1 MTLHREFVEY
11 LTNPESQPPLA
22 LLDKLTLVSQVY
34 DVIGIFDI
42 NGRLLATNRI
52 DRNAKADTILELNSQ
67 ELESIWGQNLLDYTP
82 DSEWLFSVRSG
93 HMGTIDWHMSPLVH
107 KLYRYL
113 NRDISNQYSIGFAAP
128 VFDEKYVVVGGVMA
142 LMNWEYIQEILDKV
156 EDDLKDRSLGSGYAF
171 LFESDAN
178 TIIGHKYRRNR
189 EYPPREVED
198 AAAVDNYGTRLAE
211 DHRLGDL
218 RDAALRGE
226 KYFQYEYPAGTS
238 KISGL
243 ARVNDDYFHWICG
256 VGIDNRDIFGAV
268 QDLKTIL
275 IAAAS
280 VVAFLVVGLTFWV
293 ARNITTPLKR
303 LTQSTQIVS
312 SGDFSQRVE
321 ITGGDEIGNLAKTF
335 NEMAISLQ
343 ERSQA
348 LIDLNRRLEEKVLER
363 TAELETANKEM
374 EKAYNELKETQFQL
388 VQSEKMASLGQ
399 LVAGI
404 AHEIKNPLNF
414 IYGNTDFLRG
424 YIQQLE
430 ELISQL
436 ETRGEFTDQDHDFLH
451 QYKEDINYDFLV
463 ADLETLIK
471 NFEEGAKRI
480 HTIITDLR
488 TFSRM
493 ESDDFREIDIHE
505 PIELALSLLQN
516 EYRDRIVIEKN
527 YGDIPKVECHAGKI
541 NQVFM
546 NLLLNACQAIPGKGK
561 ITITSQYADGELE
574 LIVEDDGIGMEAKE
588 MERIFEPFYT
598 TKPVGSGTGL
608 GLSISYAVIQQHN
621 GSIRVESEK
630 GKGTRFIIR
639 MPVKHD

>member
-1 MTLHREFVEY
+1 
-11 LTNPESQPPLA
+11 
-22 LLDKLTLVSQVY
+22 
-34 DVIGIFDI
+34 
-42 NGRLLATNRI
+42 
-52 DRNAKADTILELNSQ
+52 
-67 ELESIWGQNLLDYTP
+67 
-82 DSEWLFSVRSG
+82 
-93 HMGTIDWHMSPLVH
+93 
-107 KLYRYL
+107 
-113 NRDISNQYSIGFAAP
+113 
-128 VFDEKYVVVGGVMA
+128 
-142 LMNWEYIQEILDKV
+142 
-156 EDDLKDRSLGSGYAF
+156 
-171 LFESDAN
+171 
-178 TIIGHKYRRNR
+178 
-189 EYPPREVED
+189 
-198 AAAVDNYGTRLAE
+198 
-211 DHRLGDL
+211 
-218 RDAALRGE
+218 
-226 KYFQYEYPAGTS
+226 
-238 KISGL
+238 
-243 ARVNDDYFHWICG
+243 
-256 VGIDNRDIFGAV
+256 
-268 QDLKTIL
+268 
-275 IAAAS
+275 
-280 VVAFLVVGLTFWV
+280 
-293 ARNITTPLKR
+293 
-303 LTQSTQIVS
+303 
-312 SGDFSQRVE
+312 
-321 ITGGDEIGNLAKTF
+321 
-335 NEMAISLQ
+335 
-343 ERSQA
+343 
-348 LIDLNRRLEEKVLER
+348 
-363 TAELETANKEM
+363 
-374 EKAYNELKETQFQL
+374 
-388 VQSEKMASLGQ
+388 
-399 LVAGI
+399 
-404 AHEIKNPLNF
+404 LNF